1 MIFLSMFNSVLLNM
15 IIQSSFTHR
24 TSVCLSFSSERQ
36 KEMLWQIFTLLQYFT
51 SSVYSDQWLSFQDMK
66 DTSCVNYDRMVIFGW
81 TFSVS
86 MKLSSMFNYIS
97 LNRWCNFLL
106 KSLVKAAAQQLPWHK
121 CWCWDHIVRA
131 CVCVCV
137 CRSPASPSPTSP
149 RSPSW
154 PMFSAPSSP
163 TLASSESSPVRCVS
177 CSGLLRQLS
186 IAVQYSNRSVL
197 SFSFPPHIWAY
208 TSTNFITL
216 MHCGE

>member
-24 TSVCLSFSSERQ
+24 TSVWLSFSSERQ
-36 KEMLWQIFTLLQYFT
+36 KEMLWQIFTC
-51 SSVYSDQWLSFQDMK
+51 SVYSDQWLSFQNMK

-131 CVCVCV
+131 CMCVCV
-137 CRSPASPSPTSP
+137 CLSQPGFTQSHLTALPLVADVLCPLQPHTGLQRILPRQVCVLLWPA
-149 RSPSW
+149 
-154 PMFSAPSSP
+154 
-163 TLASSESSPVRCVS
+163 
-177 CSGLLRQLS
+177 
-186 IAVQYSNRSVL
+186 
-197 SFSFPPHIWAY
+197 
-208 TSTNFITL
+208 
-216 MHCGE
+216 